1 MMQTLQSN
9 TTTTRIP
16 RLQIAPIFSQN
27 GALYAWAI
35 FTPFVQ
41 FEGENVLLKAG
52 LGLYLY
58 LYLYLYSD
66 ARW

>member
-1 MMQTLQSN
+1 MRTLQSN
-9 TTTTRIP
+9 TTTTRTL
-16 RLQIAPIFSQN
+16 RLEIVPVSLQN
-27 GALYAWAI
+27 GSLYAWAI

-52 LGLYLY
+52 LELYLY

>member
-1 MMQTLQSN
+1 MRTLQSN
-9 TTTTRIP
+9 TTTTRTLP
-16 RLQIAPIFSQN
+16 LQIMPVSLQN
-27 GALYAWAI
+27 GSLYAWAI

>member
-1 MMQTLQSN
+1 MRMLQSN
-9 TTTTRIP
+9 TPTIRTF
-16 RLQIAPIFSQN
+16 RLQIAPVSLQN
-27 GALYAWAI
+27 GSLRAWAI

-52 LGLYLY
+52 LELYLY
-58 LYLYLYSD
+58 LYLYLYSY

>member
-1 MMQTLQSN
+1 MRTLQSN
-9 TTTTRIP
+9 TTTTRTP
-16 RLQIAPIFSQN
+16 RLQIVPISLQN
-27 GALYAWAI
+27 GSFCAWSL

-52 LGLYLY
+52 FELYLY
-58 LYLYLYSD
+58 LYLYLYSY

>member
-1 MMQTLQSN
+1 MRTLQSN
-9 TTTTRIP
+9 TPTIRTS
-16 RLQIAPIFSQN
+16 RLQIAPVSLQS
-27 GALYAWAI
+27 GSLRAWAL

-52 LGLYLY
+52 LELYLY

>member
-1 MMQTLQSN
+1 MRTFQSN
-9 TTTTRIP
+9 TPTIRTS
-16 RLQIAPIFSQN
+16 RLQIAPVSLQSGSFR
-27 GALYAWAI
+27 AWAL

-52 LGLYLY
+52 LELYLY

>member
-1 MMQTLQSN
+1 MRTLQSSKI
-9 TTTTRIP
+9 TQR
-16 RLQIAPIFSQN
+16 QIAPVSLQS
-27 GALYAWAI
+27 GSLRAWAI

-52 LGLYLY
+52 LELYLY
-58 LYLYLYSD
+58 LYLYLYSY